1 MSVFVWESLKTAYA
15 LLAMIPFIPFALI
28 FFTARAVTGDRK
40 RSLRLAMDI
49 TTALLIGCVAVLFN
63 RIFSNSF
70 GLYGILL
77 VMLIGGGLL
86 GNLQFR
92 KRGQVDVRKIFR
104 AIWRLGFFAMGIMYI
119 VLMAAGIAQHMFRV

>member
-1 MSVFVWESLKTAYA
+1 
-15 LLAMIPFIPFALI
+15 
-28 FFTARAVTGDRK
+28 
-40 RSLRLAMDI
+40 MDI

-119 VLMAAGIAQHMFRV
+119 VLMAAGIAQHMFQV